1 MQLQKIISYPVYLAL
16 ITILSATIMF
26 NIKRY
31 SSSTF
36 KISIGLFLSVLIYY
50 VNNFFNVM
58 GKTEK
63 ISILVSI
70 WTPLIVLIFINMLM
84 INQIN

>member
-1 MQLQKIISYPVYLAL
+1 M
-16 ITILSATIMF
+16 TILSATIMF

-70 WTPLIVLIFINMLM
+70 WTPLIVLIFINMIM
-84 INQIN
+84 INQINEK

>member
-1 MQLQKIISYPVYLAL
+1 M
-16 ITILSATIMF
+16 TILSATIMF

-84 INQIN
+84 INQINEK